1 MKKMNYDH
9 IEIDVSESDDKR
21 SYHINSDKI
30 TKYTG
35 FKPQYS
41 IEDAVESLC
50 DAFKKG
56 LLKDTMNNLNYSN
69 VKTMQKLNVK

>member
-1 MKKMNYDH
+1 MNYKNID
-9 IEIDVSESDDKR
+9 IEVTSSDDKR

-30 TKYTG
+30 TNLTG
-35 FKPQYS
+35 FKPVYS

-50 DAFKKG
+50 DAFNNG
-56 LLKDTMNNLNYSN
+56 LLESSLANSIYSN